1 MPVVAA
7 YGMLA
12 YRLAFYTCSEVTFNP
27 TFFYFRGPFLNELNS
42 KFILHRSGNLLLF
55 VSFEVTSESLH
66 VPILFYLLRIG
77 V

>member
-27 TFFYFRGPFLNELNS
+27 TFFFYFSVCLLQKKRELNS
-42 KFILHRSGNLLLF
+42 RGEKG
-55 VSFEVTSESLH
+55 EKTEEM
-66 VPILFYLLRIG
+66 
-77 V
+77 